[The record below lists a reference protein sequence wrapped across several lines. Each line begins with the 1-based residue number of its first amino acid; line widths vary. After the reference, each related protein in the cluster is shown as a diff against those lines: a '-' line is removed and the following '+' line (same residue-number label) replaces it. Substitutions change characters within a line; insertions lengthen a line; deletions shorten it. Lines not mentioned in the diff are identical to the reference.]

1 MKTDNTMP
9 RAQSRP
15 ATIHAKPQA
24 VPVDIATCAVIVV
37 DMQNDFGTEGGMFHR
52 AGIDISMIQRA
63 VAPTGKVL
71 AAARHHRIP
80 VIYLKMAFK
89 ADLSDAGPVDSP
101 NYVELNR

>member
-9 RAQSRP
+9 RARSRP

-24 VPVDIATCAVIVV
+24 VTVDIATCAVIVV

-71 AAARHHRIP
+71 AAARHSIFQSRYEP
-80 VIYLKMAFK
+80 EAVAK
-89 ADLSDAGPVDSP
+89 
-101 NYVELNR
+101 